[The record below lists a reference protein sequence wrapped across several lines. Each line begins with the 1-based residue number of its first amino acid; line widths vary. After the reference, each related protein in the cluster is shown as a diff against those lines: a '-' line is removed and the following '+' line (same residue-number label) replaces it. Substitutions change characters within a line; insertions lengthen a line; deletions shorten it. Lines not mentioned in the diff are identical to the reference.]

1 MPVGPLPSDRC
12 RFDMPPRSPALLLTT
27 IPLLLILAGFEVA
40 PMLAV
45 LVSSVFRGG
54 SLSLG
59 NYGEIIASSYQR
71 AAFVSSLWLS
81 VLTTVIGLVLALP
94 LARIL
99 RRMGGRVQSL
109 VLTYS
114 NIGANFTGFPLAFAF
129 IIMFGLSGTFTL
141 ILQRLGLVEDLN
153 IYSTGG
159 LVLVYSYFQ
168 VCLGILVLFP
178 AMRAL
183 TPEMDE
189 AAAILGVPRWR
200 FWWRVGLPVLRPS
213 LISAA
218 ILLFANAMG
227 TYATAFALAGGNAN
241 LVTIHIGELVSGD
254 VYSDPNLANALA
266 VILVV
271 TLILPI
277 AAQHI
282 WSSRRPRDER

>member
-1 MPVGPLPSDRC
+1 MT
-12 RFDMPPRSPALLLTT
+12 PRAR
-27 IPLLLILAGFEVA
+27 PLLLATLPLLVLLAGFELA

-45 LVSSVFRGG
+45 LVSSVYRGG

-59 NYGEIIASSYQR
+59 NYAEIITSSYQR
-71 AAFVSSLWLS
+71 AAYLTSLWLS
-81 VLTTVIGLVLALP
+81 VLTTVIGLGFALP
-94 LARIL
+94 LARVL
-99 RRMGGRVQSL
+99 QRMAGRLQSL
-109 VLTYS
+109 VLTYA

-141 ILQRLGLVEDLN
+141 ILQRLGLVQDLN

-168 VCLGILVLFP
+168 ICLGILVLFP

-183 TPEMDE
+183 TTEMDE
-189 AAAILGVPRWR
+189 ASAILGVPRWR
-200 FWWRVGLPVLRPS
+200 FWWRIGLPVLRPS
-213 LISAA
+213 LIGAA

-241 LVTIHIGELVSGD
+241 LVTIHIGELVAGD
-254 VYSDPNLANALA
+254 VYSDPNLADALA

-277 AAQHI
+277 AVQQI
-282 WSSRRPRDER
+282 WASRRPHDEG